1 MDTELQEYFQSV
13 EGGVNI
19 FFFFST
25 QSFLTFK
32 NIYVHKYFLRD

>member
-19 FFFFST
+19 FFFLHTIFPY
-25 QSFLTFK
+25 
-32 NIYVHKYFLRD
+32 I

>member
-19 FFFFST
+19 FFFST